1 MPRLARKNLKFI
13 GWCVSSLFLSFG
25 LVNPTK
31 FICIAYIALWLTFLP
46 PLYSQ
51 LTNRYGLK
59 RNIVGRI
66 IILFLSLSLLSFSQ
80 PESQQASKPQ
90 ATSTQIVI
98 QTPKAKTPK
107 PIFVSS
113 EYKMFR
119 SAGAS
124 PEKAQALK
132 DACTTDKT
140 CPTTLKIAKAVV
152 RGEITLGLVSKPDQ
166 PCTET
171 EFKKDDVDFCYYKSA
186 EGRKSIREAEA
197 ANKTQENNSSGNDIS
212 TESISST
219 SLAREE
225 HQKQAVLAAAQKFVD
240 EADTPEKVEALGEN
254 CRIMIESGTAK
265 EKALCIGIASIYAGQ

>member
-98 QTPKAKTPK
+98 QTSKAKTPK

-132 DACTTDKT
+132 DACTADKT
-140 CPTTLKIAKAVV
+140 CPTTLKIAKAIV

-171 EFKKDDVDFCYYKSA
+171 EFKKDDADFCYYKSA
-186 EGRKSIREAEA
+186 EGRKSISETETETAETDVEPVET
-197 ANKTQENNSSGNDIS
+197 NVEPVVTG
-212 TESISST
+212 SIDNGWDRSI
-219 SLAREE
+219 ARRL
-225 HQKQAVLAAAQKFVD
+225 K
-240 EADTPEKVEALGEN
+240 
-254 CRIMIESGTAK
+254 SGTKK
-265 EKALCIGIASIYAGQ
+265 EIIYGCVYAIQNNLIKDPELKVICQGVLIDAVNHQ